1 MFQVLRAAR
10 ATAIQEC
17 NNIPNISSLAARRK
31 VTFSYREF
39 KVSLKVTCLEEQ
51 VGLAFSCAVKGS
63 AVETGE
69 LMPIFAED

>member
-1 MFQVLRAAR
+1 MHQVLRAAR

-17 NNIPNISSLAARRK
+17 NIPNISSLPARRK

-51 VGLAFSCAVKGS
+51 VGLAFPCAVKGS

>member
-1 MFQVLRAAR
+1 MHQVLRAAR

-17 NNIPNISSLAARRK
+17 NDIPNITSLQPRRH

-51 VGLAFSCAVKGS
+51 VGLAFSCAVKGR
-63 AVETGE
+63 AVETGK